1 MELRCL
7 GEAVVKSRTTPPPP
21 LLFLY
26 PSFARPVL
34 HQHRHRHPQ
43 TPSHNLSTTCS
54 RRADADNVPS
64 DPKFTY
70 YTTALGTSNSRISQ
84 LLRKPPKRPGQRSSA
99 DILEESY
106 ANRPRNQRV
115 PQGSI
120 FAQAERGLAESEKE
134 STPARMAA
142 AEGVPSKPTFPQTLR
157 PFDPLPY
164 SPSRSIYNPYTND
177 GGQPLPLEPAT
188 PVERT
193 IKSSPTVG
201 RTIRVR
207 KGDVGTALRL
217 LNRLCTQES
226 IPQDMKSQKFHER
239 AGMKRKRL
247 RRVRHKI
254 RFKHA
259 FKATVERVKEMRR
272 KGW

>member
-7 GEAVVKSRTTPPPP
+7 DQAILKSRAMPPPP

-26 PSFARPVL
+26 PSFAVRML
-34 HQHRHRHPQ
+34 HRQRHRHPRI
-43 TPSHNLSTTCS
+43 PSRGLSTTCY
-54 RRADADNVPS
+54 RRADADQGPS
-64 DPKFTY
+64 DPKITFEPFDSST
-70 YTTALGTSNSRISQ
+70 NSRISQ
-84 LLRKPPKRPGQRSSA
+84 LLRKPPKRPGQKSSA

-106 ANRPRNQRV
+106 ASRPRIQRV

-120 FAQAERGLAESEKE
+120 FAQAEKGLAENEKE
-134 STPARMAA
+134 ATLAQTAA
-142 AEGVPSKPTFPQTLR
+142 AGDVRSKPAIPQTLR
-157 PFDPLPY
+157 PFEPPQNPSFRSVY
-164 SPSRSIYNPYTND
+164 SPFKNND
-177 GGQPLPLEPAT
+177 RQPLPLEPAT
-188 PVERT
+188 PLERT

-207 KGDVGTALRL
+207 KGDVGTALRFL
-217 LNRLCTQES
+217 HRLCLQES

-247 RRVRHKI
+247 KRVRHKI